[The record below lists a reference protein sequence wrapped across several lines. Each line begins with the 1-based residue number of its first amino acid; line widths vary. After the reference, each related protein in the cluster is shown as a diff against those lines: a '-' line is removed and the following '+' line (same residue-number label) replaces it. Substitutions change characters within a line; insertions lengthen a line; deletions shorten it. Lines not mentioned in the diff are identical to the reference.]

1 MNTQDEND
9 LELAIISTIGPKTFK
24 KYINYMKLEY
34 PLLIL
39 AEEINWSYINEWGNT
54 LLNCTAFY

>member
-1 MNTQDEND
+1 
-9 LELAIISTIGPKTFK
+9 
-24 KYINYMKLEY
+24 MKLEY